1 MKMLSRTI
9 KTIGVSFALVF
20 AACTPDAPDS
30 TINPEPNPDDKPTP
44 EPPVESVEQ
53 RMVSKIQVTS
63 DDAYFIDDVQ
73 ITFYFNYD
81 DKNRVEERTTIY
93 TNEYGSDW
101 WVLDSFDYVAQ
112 DLGLIKF
119 TQVDVDND
127 YTWRENIYLNDK
139 GYVELYEGYT
149 YTYDANGY
157 LVGGVWGDG
166 LSTTTYRWRDGNL
179 MSIEEKYSYVAN
191 EFNRYMTTLQY
202 DTNNANLVNIDI
214 ADFLLG
220 YLWEMETLSLCLLPT
235 GLTGQRSKN
244 YITSFTERYD
254 SSQNDSG
261 TFRGTLRWSFDD
273 DGYPKVCLINC
284 ENDEREEMILVEISY
299 IDETGEITPPIQA
312 PEITEPIT
320 LSANRDVIELGESVE
335 FTVTQAG
342 KDVTASSVIYNLDP
356 YAEVS
361 NPFTPTKTGEYSF
374 YAENGSERSEAISV
388 TVTES
393 SSTLPNKYQRWIG
406 TYIATTYQVL
416 VYDENGITLEDLD
429 DSEQDFTVTIDYNAE
444 GEWFE
449 VTGLSAQLPNAP
461 VIALLDEDDNLCL
474 VETTFLDDDADGV
487 YMVWR
492 YAHTYWEAGIENI
505 VWDDDVTPYRFS
517 MDASGNITCNI
528 AVNEIDG
535 IEYTGLSAEVFE
547 YDENKPSLNFLVKTP
562 PIVLYAGKIDLVK
575 VSNSVSSASLSNR
588 SASVSMQPR
597 ATENAWE
604 RQSRPAPIC
613 AIASPSLPT
622 SQSRCRVARTAP

>member
-9 KTIGVSFALVF
+9 KTIGVSFALAF

-44 EPPVESVEQ
+44 EPPVETVEQ

-63 DDAYFIDDVQ
+63 DDAYFIDDEQ

-81 DKNRVEERTTIY
+81 EKNRVEERTTIY

-101 WVLDSFDYVAQ
+101 WVLDKFDYVAQ

-127 YTWRENIYLNDK
+127 YTWRENIYLNEN
-139 GYVELYEGYT
+139 GYIEVFNYWT
-149 YTYDANGY
+149 YTYEVDGYFVKATWADGDAMTCRWFDEN
-157 LVGGVWGDG
+157 
-166 LSTTTYRWRDGNL
+166 LS
-179 MSIEEKYSYVAN
+179 SVESKYIYNPNNDYV
-191 EFNRYMTTLQY
+191 RYMTTYQY
-202 DTNNANLVNIDI
+202 DTHNANLVNIYIPDI
-214 ADFLLG
+214 ILG
-220 YLWEMETLSLCLLPT
+220 YCFEMEGPSYYGLLPT
-235 GLTGQRSKN
+235 GLTGKSPKN
-244 YITSFTERYD
+244 YVTSFSERYD
-254 SSQNDSG
+254 DPFDGSSG

-284 ENDEREEMILVEISY
+284 ENDQREEMILVEISY

-320 LSANRDVIELGESVE
+320 LSADRDVIELGESVE

-388 TVTES
+388 TVTEP

-406 TYIATTYQVL
+406 TYIATTYQAL

-562 PIVLYAGKIDLVK
+562 PMVLHAGKIDLVK

-597 ATENAWE
+597 TTKND
-604 RQSRPAPIC
+604 
-613 AIASPSLPT
+613 
-622 SQSRCRVARTAP
+622 

>member
-44 EPPVESVEQ
+44 EPPVETVEQ
-53 RMVSKIQVTS
+53 RMVSKIQVTYEGS
-63 DDAYFIDDVQ
+63 NGYDTALY
-73 ITFYFNYD
+73 TSYYNYD
-81 DKNRVEERTTIY
+81 EKDRVEEQTLISEEDGEKWWHSFKY
-93 TNEYGSDW
+93 DYMSKDLIQFIEYEADG
-101 WVLDSFDYVAQ
+101 
-112 DLGLIKF
+112 
-119 TQVDVDND
+119 DN
-127 YTWRENIYLNDK
+127 WREYIYLNDK
-139 GYVELYEGYT
+139 GYVELYEDCTFT
-149 YTYDANGY
+149 YNVDGY
-157 LVGGVWGDG
+157 LVSCVWTGDW
-166 LSTTTYRWRDGNL
+166 SDETAYRWRDGNL
-179 MSIEEKYSYVAN
+179 MSIEEKSQYQYNDS
-191 EFNRYMTTLQY
+191 FSRYMTTLQY

-220 YLWEMETLSLCLLPT
+220 YFIDICTPSFYGYLPT

-244 YITSFTERYD
+244 YITSFTERHD
-254 SSQNDSG
+254 SSDGDIGIRTAS
-261 TFRGTLRWSFDD
+261 FRWSFDD

-284 ENDEREEMILVEISY
+284 EEDDDDAYTLLVEISY

-312 PEITEPIT
+312 PEVTEPIT

-335 FTVTQAG
+335 FIVTQAG
-342 KDVTASSVIYNLDP
+342 KDVTASSVIYNLAP

-388 TVTES
+388 TVTEP

-406 TYIATTYQVL
+406 TYIATTYQAL

-449 VTGLSAQLPNAP
+449 VTGLSAQLPIAP
-461 VIALLDEDDNLCL
+461 VVALLDEDDNLCL

-517 MDASGNITCNI
+517 MDAGGNITCNI

-588 SASVSMQPR
+588 SASVSMLPR
-597 ATENAWE
+597 TTENAWE

-622 SQSRCRVARTAP
+622 SQSRCRVARIAP